1 MVIVKN
7 IELFSLC
14 EHHMVPFTGHVSVGY
29 LPNGKV
35 LGLSKIARYRPSL
48 FATCKTV
55 RFILY
60 ILHSFV
66 DKSCTQ
72 CFVNHACTIHFMP
85 A

>member
-35 LGLSKIARYRPSL
+35 LGLSKIARYADLVTDLGESGKGDTEQPP
-48 FATCKTV
+48 
-55 RFILY
+55 
-60 ILHSFV
+60 
-66 DKSCTQ
+66 
-72 CFVNHACTIHFMP
+72 NNNIHDYKL
-85 A
+85 